1 MKCKHATRLVPT
13 DPHEKARYDRA
24 MKHIEYAREQGMSSE
39 EIHTLF
45 KQIMDFDYKDIDK
58 VPNDEAH
65 KKFRQALV
73 HANKA
78 REEGKSDE
86 EVHAVFNRI
95 MNGETAGN
103 CKHRKEQA

>member
-1 MKCKHATRLVPT
+1 M
-13 DPHEKARYDRA
+13 
-24 MKHIEYAREQGMSSE
+24 
-39 EIHTLF
+39 
-45 KQIMDFDYKDIDK
+45 
-58 VPNDEAH
+58 
-65 KKFRQALV
+65 